1 MIVSQQPLNLAI
13 QIRGCCYGITLASIV
28 FVSTLGSASIA
39 ACVHTTL
46 PQQATHLDIQMQPLV
61 RHLLGKIPKTL

>member
-1 MIVSQQPLNLAI
+1 MIVSQQALHLAI
-13 QIRGCCYGITLASIV
+13 QIRMLLRHYLSKHR
-28 FVSTLGSASIA
+28 L
-39 ACVHTTL
+39 CVHTAL